1 VAFEI
6 IEVETNTKR
15 GVNMIKK
22 AISNRHKVTYL
33 TLVNIADDIQRNN
46 SVAEV
51 CRKNGISRDTFYRYL
66 NNEPEFTQ
74 IIIKAYEYQSKL
86 PTPFFSIR

>member
-1 VAFEI
+1 
-6 IEVETNTKR
+6 
-15 GVNMIKK
+15 MIKK
-22 AISNRHKVTYL
+22 TISNRHKITYL
-33 TLVNIADDIQRNN
+33 TLINIADDIQHNN

-51 CRKNGISRDTFYRYL
+51 CRKNRISRDSFYRYL

-86 PTPFFSIR
+86 PTPFFSTR